1 MIMELSGSWKKRLS
15 NPSDRT
21 KNLVSNILLFKEYH
35 LKYPSHGYRWL
46 NAKIR
51 LDTGL
56 VLSDPYAHKCCK
68 TAGIKSKAKH
78 YKYKKPGDPY
88 RVFPNLLLT
97 EMQIDGP
104 HYKYK
109 KPGDPYRVFPN
120 LLLTEMQIDG
130 PLQCVVS
137 DMTAFCVKGVYYELT
152 LYMDLWNNEIV
163 SHALSSRRGDR
174 MTYISGLEDLI
185 ELKKLLPEHQM
196 ILHSDQGSVYSSR
209 SFNELLPMYGIS
221 RSMSRVGTPTDNAAM
236 EAINSWIKAE
246 LFMDL
251 HVTGD
256 RPVQD
261 EVDEYIVFFN
271 EQRPAYSLNYL
282 TPKQYRES
290 FSAGPPV

>member
-1 MIMELSGSWKKRLS
+1 VIMELSGAFPVKLLCETMGILRSSFYSWKKHLS
-15 NPSDRT
+15 NPSERT
-21 KNLVSNILLFKEYH
+21 RNLVSNILLFKEYH

-104 HYKYK
+104 
-109 KPGDPYRVFPN
+109 
-120 LLLTEMQIDG
+120 
-130 PLQCVVS
+130 LQCVVS
-137 DMTAFCVKGVYYELT
+137 DMTAFCVKGVYHELT

-163 SHALSSRRGDR
+163 SHALSARRGDR

-196 ILHSDQGSVYSSR
+196 ILHSDQGSVYSSK

-221 RSMSRVGTPTDNAAM
+221 RSMSRAGTPTDNAAM
-236 EAINSWIKAE
+236 EAINGWIKAE

-261 EVDEYIVFFN
+261 EVDEYI
-271 EQRPAYSLNYL
+271 RYL
-282 TPKQYRES
+282 YLATP
-290 FSAGPPV
+290 PL

>member
-1 MIMELSGSWKKRLS
+1 MELSGEFPVKLLCETVGIQRSSFYSWKKHLS
-15 NPSDRT
+15 DPSGRT
-21 KNLVSNILLFKEYH
+21 RAFVSNILLFLEYH

-78 YKYKKPGDPY
+78 YRYKKPGDPF
-88 RVFPNLLLT
+88 RVFPNLLLS
-97 EMQIDGP
+97 
-104 HYKYK
+104 
-109 KPGDPYRVFPN
+109 
-120 LLLTEMQIDG
+120 EMQIDG
-130 PLQCVVS
+130 PLQCIVS
-137 DMTAFCVKGVYYELT
+137 DMTAFYVKGVYYELT

-163 SHALSSRRGDR
+163 SHSLSSKRGDR

-185 ELKKLLPEHQM
+185 ELKRQHPEYQM
-196 ILHSDQGSVYSSR
+196 ILHSDQGSVYASK
-209 SFNELLPMYGIS
+209 SFNELLPMYGIT
-221 RSMSRVGTPTDNAAM
+221 RSMSRAGTPTDNAAM
-236 EAINSWIKAE
+236 EAINGWIKAE

-251 HVTGD
+251 HVTGE
-256 RPVQD
+256 RPVQNEID
-261 EVDEYIVFFN
+261 DYILFFN

-290 FSAGPPV
+290 NSATITA